1 MPTSPRTPNVCKCS
15 QILLSFWK
23 NTTFECIAAS
33 IHLHLGDT
41 FRADIRAQSLR
52 NVSRHARPCRK
63 RIRPHFPE
71 CAGVEAAGLISNPH
85 ARHVSNGAHGG
96 NQPAFRGPEICGV
109 GTEEDPAETD
119 LTPRTISNCLRHLE
133 IKPSK
138 RSLMSNFFI
147 KPSTVAGSPISINL

>member
-1 MPTSPRTPNVCKCS
+1 MLANFTL
-15 QILLSFWK
+15 ILEKYNLYVRQAI
-23 NTTFECIAAS
+23 NT
-33 IHLHLGDT
+33 LPLGDT

-109 GTEEDPAETD
+109 GTEEDAAERD

-133 IKPSK
+133 IKLSK
-138 RSLMSNFFI
+138 RSLMSNSSI
-147 KPSTVAGSPISINL
+147 KPLIVAGSPISINS